1 MSRLD
6 QAGKDL
12 ELARAR
18 RKARV
23 GKVPGPAAILSDLH
37 AIPFAVGEKVF
48 DTVTGLEAEVV
59 GSGVRNVASGE

>member
-12 ELARAR
+12 ELQRAR

-23 GKVPGPAAILSDLH
+23 GKVPGPEQILSDLH
-37 AIPFAVGEKVF
+37 NIPFTVGERVY
-48 DTVTGLEAEVV
+48 DTVTGLEVEVV
-59 GSGVRNVASGE
+59 GSGVRNVETGS

>member
-18 RKARV
+18 RRGRM
-23 GKVPGPAAILSDLH
+23 GKVPGPGQIISDLH
-37 AIPFAVGEKVF
+37 DIPFSVGEKVY
-48 DTVTGLEAEVV
+48 DTVTGLEVEVV
-59 GSGVRNVASGE
+59 GAGVRNVEGTT

>member
-23 GKVPGPAAILSDLH
+23 GKVPAPGAILSDLH
-37 AIPFAVGEKVF
+37 NIPFSVGEKVY
-48 DTVTGLEAEVV
+48 DTVTGLEVEVA
-59 GSGVRNVASGE
+59 GTGVRNVETGS

>member
-12 ELARAR
+12 ELQRAR

-23 GKVPGPAAILSDLH
+23 GRVPAPEQILSDLH
-37 AIPFAVGEKVF
+37 NIPFVVGDKVY
-48 DTVTGLEAEVV
+48 DSVTGAEAEVLGV
-59 GSGVRNVASGE
+59 GIRNVETSE